1 MRLHLGGHLAWYDP
15 QKRSWL
21 ELPLPDPTSLVELV
35 RQLGLPEGE
44 IAVVAVNGR
53 AVSLEDALVSDG
65 DRVELYPPLG
75 GGSRARSWARKRKPH
90 VAGRK
95 QDSCSP
101 LF

>member
-1 MRLHLGGHLAWYDP
+1 MRLHLGGHLAWYDS

-21 ELPLPDPTSLVELV
+21 ELPLPEPTSLVELV

-53 AVSLEDALVSDG
+53 AVPLEDARISDG

-75 GGSRARSWARKRKPH
+75 GGR
-90 VAGRK
+90 
-95 QDSCSP
+95 
-101 LF
+101 

>member
-21 ELPLPDPTSLVELV
+21 ELHLPEPTSLIELA

-53 AVSLEDALVSDG
+53 AARLEDARVSDG

-75 GGSRARSWARKRKPH
+75 GGR
-90 VAGRK
+90 
-95 QDSCSP
+95 
-101 LF
+101 

>member
-21 ELPLPDPTSLVELV
+21 ELHLAGPAFLIELV
-35 RQLGLPEGE
+35 RQLELPLGE

-53 AVSLEDALVSDG
+53 AVSLEEAIVSNG

-75 GGSRARSWARKRKPH
+75 GGS
-90 VAGRK
+90 
-95 QDSCSP
+95 
-101 LF
+101 